1 MVGKLTSIIKGW
13 ANYIWESEDVR
24 EMAKER
30 AKHCA
35 KCDKA
40 KMALVPTFIDDEI
53 KDIYGLVCTGCG
65 IVHCPLSGK
74 LRSPD
79 EKCPDNKWQARIK

>member
-1 MVGKLTSIIKGW
+1 MANKLVSILKGW
-13 ANYIWESEDVR
+13 ANYIWENEEIR

-40 KMALVPTFIDDEI
+40 TMALVPTLIDDEI
-53 KDIYGLVCTGCG
+53 KDIYGLVCSMCS
-65 IVHCPLSGK
+65 CPLSGK

-79 EKCPDNKWQARIK
+79 EKCDLGKWQARKK